1 MMENIHSE
9 TYSLLLD
16 TYIKAS
22 STRHSAQLASLTPRF
37 LPSSLAFFSHSST
50 LLSVLDPLRARRSSC
65 SSACAS
71 QMCSLLVTRFQDPV
85 EKDSMFNAI
94 ENFPCIQRKAEWAMR
109 VSTHTDAH

>member
-16 TYIKAS
+16 TYIK
-22 STRHSAQLASLTPRF
+22 
-37 LPSSLAFFSHSST
+37 
-50 LLSVLDPLRARRSSC
+50 
-65 SSACAS
+65 
-71 QMCSLLVTRFQDPV
+71 DPV

-109 VSTHTDAH
+109 VSTHTDALNKRSSDQR